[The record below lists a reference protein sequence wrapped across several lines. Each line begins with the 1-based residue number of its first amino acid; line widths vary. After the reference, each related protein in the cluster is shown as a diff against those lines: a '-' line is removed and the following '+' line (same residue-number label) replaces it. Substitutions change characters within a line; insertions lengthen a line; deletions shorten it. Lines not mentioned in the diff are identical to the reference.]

1 MDIAGMLVQLVAGAA
16 AGNGVGKVA
25 PNLSLGTAGN
35 SIVGGLG
42 GVIMSQLLPM
52 LMGNAAVAATGL
64 DVATI
69 VAGFISGGV
78 GGGVT
83 ALIVGLIKSKMAK

>member
-25 PNLSLGTAGN
+25 PGLSLGTAGN

-42 GVIMSQLLPM
+42 GVVLSALLPM
-52 LMGNAAVAATGL
+52 LMGNVAAAGTGL
-64 DVATI
+64 DMATI
-69 VAGFISGGV
+69 ISGFVTGGI

-83 ALIVGLIKSKMAK
+83 SLIVGLIKSKMAK

>member
-25 PNLSLGTAGN
+25 PGLSLGTAGN

-42 GVIMSQLLPM
+42 GVVISSLLPM
-52 LMGNAAVAATGL
+52 LMGNAAAAGTGL
-64 DVATI
+64 DMATI
-69 VAGFISGGV
+69 IAGLISGGV
-78 GGGVT
+78 GGGAT
-83 ALIVGLIKSKMAK
+83 SLIVGLIKSKMAK